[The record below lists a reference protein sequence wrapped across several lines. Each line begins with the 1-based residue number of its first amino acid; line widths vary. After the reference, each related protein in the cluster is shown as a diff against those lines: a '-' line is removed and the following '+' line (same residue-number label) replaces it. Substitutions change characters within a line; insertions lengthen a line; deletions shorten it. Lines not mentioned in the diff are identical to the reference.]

1 MDIYLANPRGFCAGV
16 RRAIDIVQKALQEY
30 GAPIY
35 VRHEIVHNKHVVE
48 NLKDQGVIFIEDIAE
63 ADKNRPL
70 VFSAHGVAEDVKK
83 QALEMGLNIIDA
95 TCPLVLYV
103 HKCIKKLE
111 KDNAEIIVI
120 GKKSHAEI
128 IGTVGQVKNMNRVH
142 IVANLSEARNLN
154 FSENVK
160 IGLVTQTTLSTD
172 ETKEIT
178 DFLKQKYPQI
188 VLYNNIC
195 FATTNRQKAVK
206 KLAEKT
212 ENILVIGSKNSS
224 NSNKLK
230 EVALSCGIKNA
241 MLIDDVSEI
250 NRDVSDSF
258 DKIGITAGASA
269 PEYLI
274 EELIKEFEKRYDN
287 INIHNVIV
295 AEENIDF

>member
-16 RRAIDIVQKALQEY
+16 RRAIDIVQKVLEKY

-48 NLKDQGVIFIEDIAE
+48 NLKNQGVIFIEDIAE

-70 VFSAHGVAEDVKK
+70 IFSAHGVAEDVKK

-120 GKKSHAEI
+120 GKKAHAEI
-128 IGTVGQVKNMNRVH
+128 VGTVGQIKNMNRVH
-142 IVANLSEARNLN
+142 IVANLSEAQNLN
-154 FSENVK
+154 FSENTK

-172 ETKEIT
+172 ETKEII

-188 VLYNNIC
+188 ILYNNIC

-230 EVALSCGIKNA
+230 EVALSCGVKNA

-250 NRDVSDSF
+250 NWDILDTF

>member
-48 NLKDQGVIFIEDIAE
+48 NLKNQGVIFIEDIAE

-128 IGTVGQVKNMNRVH
+128 IGTVGQVKNTNRVH
-142 IVANLSEARNLN
+142 IVANLSEAQNLN

>member
-48 NLKDQGVIFIEDIAE
+48 NLKNQGVIFIEDIAE

-111 KDNAEIIVI
+111 KDNAEIIVL

-128 IGTVGQVKNMNRVH
+128 IGTVGQVKNTNRVH
-142 IVANLSEARNLN
+142 IVANLSEAQNLN

-250 NRDVSDSF
+250 NREMSDSF

>member
-1 MDIYLANPRGFCAGV
+1 M
-16 RRAIDIVQKALQEY
+16 QKALQEY

-48 NLKDQGVIFIEDIAE
+48 NLKNQGVIFIEDIAD

-111 KDNAEIIVI
+111 KDNAEIIVL

-128 IGTVGQVKNMNRVH
+128 IGTVGQVKNTNRVH
-142 IVANLSEARNLN
+142 IVANLSEAQNLN

>member
-48 NLKDQGVIFIEDIAE
+48 NLKNQGVIFIEDIAE

-70 VFSAHGVAEDVKK
+70 VFSAHGVAEDVKE

-111 KDNAEIIVI
+111 KDNAEIIVL

-128 IGTVGQVKNMNRVH
+128 IGTVGQVKNTNRVH
-142 IVANLSEARNLN
+142 IVANLSEAQNLN

>member
-48 NLKDQGVIFIEDIAE
+48 NLKNQGVIFIEDIAD

-111 KDNAEIIVI
+111 KDNAEIIVL

-128 IGTVGQVKNMNRVH
+128 IGTVGQVKNTNRVH
-142 IVANLSEARNLN
+142 IVANLSEAQNLN

>member
-1 MDIYLANPRGFCAGV
+1 
-16 RRAIDIVQKALQEY
+16 
-30 GAPIY
+30 
-35 VRHEIVHNKHVVE
+35 
-48 NLKDQGVIFIEDIAE
+48 
-63 ADKNRPL
+63 
-70 VFSAHGVAEDVKK
+70 
-83 QALEMGLNIIDA
+83 MGLNIIDA

-128 IGTVGQVKNMNRVH
+128 IGTVGQVKNTNRVH
-142 IVANLSEARNLN
+142 IVANLSEAQNLN

>member
-16 RRAIDIVQKALQEY
+16 RRAIDIVQKALKKY

-48 NLKDQGVIFIEDIAE
+48 NLKNQGVIFIEDITE

-70 VFSAHGVAEDVKK
+70 IFSAHGVAQDVKK
-83 QALEMGLNIIDA
+83 QALEMGLNVIDA
-95 TCPLVLYV
+95 TCPLVLCV

-111 KDNAEIIVI
+111 KDNADIIVI
-120 GKKSHAEI
+120 GKKTHNEI
-128 IGTVGQVKNMNRVH
+128 IGTVGQVNNMQRVH
-142 IVANLSEARNLN
+142 IIANLQEAQNLN
-154 FSENVK
+154 FSENKK

-172 ETKEIT
+172 ETKEII
-178 DFLKQKYPQI
+178 DFFKQRYPQI

-195 FATTNRQKAVK
+195 FATTNRQEAVK
-206 KLAEKT
+206 KLAEKVK
-212 ENILVIGSKNSS
+212 NILVIGSKNSS

-230 EVALSCGIKNA
+230 EVALNCGVKNA
-241 MLIDDVSEI
+241 FLIDDVSEI
-250 NRDVSDSF
+250 NWEMIDSL
-258 DKIGITAGASA
+258 DEIGITAGASA

>member
-16 RRAIDIVQKALQEY
+16 RRAIDIVQKVLQEY

-48 NLKDQGVIFIEDIAE
+48 NLKNQGVIFIEDIAE

-70 VFSAHGVAEDVKK
+70 IFSAHGVAEDVKK

-120 GKKSHAEI
+120 GKKAHAEI
-128 IGTVGQVKNMNRVH
+128 VGTVGQIKNMNRVH
-142 IVANLSEARNLN
+142 IVANLSEAQNLN
-154 FSENVK
+154 FSENTK

-172 ETKEIT
+172 ETKEII

-188 VLYNNIC
+188 ILYNNIC

-206 KLAEKT
+206 ELAEKT

-230 EVALSCGIKNA
+230 EVALSCGVKNA

-250 NRDVSDSF
+250 NWDILDTF

>member
-48 NLKDQGVIFIEDIAE
+48 NLKNQGVIFIEDIAE

-111 KDNAEIIVI
+111 KDNAEIIVL

-128 IGTVGQVKNMNRVH
+128 IGTVGQVKNTNRVH
-142 IVANLSEARNLN
+142 IVANLSEAQNLN

-160 IGLVTQTTLSTD
+160 IGLVTQTTLSTN

>member
-16 RRAIDIVQKALQEY
+16 RRAIDIVQKVLEKY

-48 NLKDQGVIFIEDIAE
+48 NLKNQGVIFIEDIAE

-70 VFSAHGVAEDVKK
+70 IFSAHGVAEDVKK

-120 GKKSHAEI
+120 GKKAHAEI
-128 IGTVGQVKNMNRVH
+128 VGTVGQIKNMDRVH
-142 IVANLSEARNLN
+142 IVANLSEAQNLN
-154 FSENVK
+154 FSENTK

-172 ETKEIT
+172 ETKEII

-188 VLYNNIC
+188 ILYNNIC

-206 KLAEKT
+206 ELAEKT

-230 EVALSCGIKNA
+230 EVALSCGVKNA

-250 NRDVSDSF
+250 NWDILDTF

>member
-48 NLKDQGVIFIEDIAE
+48 NLKDQGVIFIEDITE

-111 KDNAEIIVI
+111 KDNAEIIVL

-128 IGTVGQVKNMNRVH
+128 IGTVGQVKNTNRVH
-142 IVANLSEARNLN
+142 IVANLSEAQNLN